1 MIAAILISLVA
12 SVQDI
17 RTRCVANA
25 HSLLLLLLGVAL
37 RLAYA
42 PSTFMLYA
50 GFTIALAFV
59 LVAVELLFRKRQNH
73 AALGMGDIKFI
84 AAWGMWL
91 GPVTVMA
98 VGIGCALAAVF
109 GVVVQ
114 QKTIALV
121 PWLTI
126 GFVFVVLVVRF
137 V

>member
-1 MIAAILISLVA
+1 MFFFFL
-12 SVQDI
+12 QK
-17 RTRCVANA
+17 T
-25 HSLLLLLLGVAL
+25 
-37 RLAYA
+37 
-42 PSTFMLYA
+42 
-50 GFTIALAFV
+50 
-59 LVAVELLFRKRQNH
+59 LLFRKRQNH